1 MIKNIKLFKQTKSY
15 DYWIGILALIFSVF
29 GLMMIY
35 EASNVVAFRDFGD
48 KLHFVKDQL
57 IWFVLGVVALIVSS
71 VTNYKKLY
79 NLSVP
84 LLFITLVS
92 LIAVFI
98 PGIGLKLLGAH
109 RWINLGKIVFQPS
122 ELAKI
127 SLVLYLSSWLSAKN
141 HKSFFAFIILFSLI
155 VGLVVLQPDLGT
167 AFILTI
173 IFLVVYFISGAP
185 IWQFL
190 FLIPISV
197 CAILAL
203 AVTSP
208 YRFARVTTFLNPTL
222 DPLGSSYHIR
232 QILVSLGSG
241 GLWGLGIGASRQKYQ
256 YLPEATT
263 DSIFAIIGEEFG
275 FIGTFILIVMF
286 AALLY
291 KIYKVAKN
299 APDKQSF
306 LLAGGVMTYVCT
318 QIIINLGSMVALFPL
333 TGVPLPFISYGGSS
347 LIISLFAIGI
357 VVNIS
362 KYAVKKK

>member
-1 MIKNIKLFKQTKSY
+1 MIKNIKLFKQSKTY
-15 DYWIGILALIFSVF
+15 DYWIGILVLIFCVF

-35 EASNVVAFRDFGD
+35 EASNVVSFRDFGD

-57 IWFVLGVVALIVSS
+57 IWSVLGVIALITSS

-84 LLFITLVS
+84 LLIITLVS

-98 PGIGLKLLGAH
+98 PGVGLKLMGAH

-127 SLVLYLSSWLSAKN
+127 SLILYLSSWLSAKN
-141 HKSFFAFIILFSLI
+141 HKSFLAIIILFSI
-155 VGLVVLQPDLGT
+155 IIGLVILQPDLGT
-167 AFILTI
+167 AVILTV
-173 IFLVVYFISGAP
+173 IFLVIYFISGAP

-190 FLIPISV
+190 LLIPFSI
-197 CAILAL
+197 CAVLAL
-203 AVTSP
+203 AITSP
-208 YRFARVTTFLNPTL
+208 YRLARVTTFLNPAL

-275 FIGTFILIVMF
+275 FIGTFIFIVMIMI
-286 AALLY
+286 LLY

-306 LLAGGVMTYVCT
+306 LLAGGVMTYICT
-318 QIIINLGSMVALFPL
+318 QILINLGSMVALFPL
-333 TGVPLPFISYGGSS
+333 TGVPLPFISYGGSN
-347 LIISLFAIGI
+347 LIISMFAMGI
-357 VVNIS
+357 VINIS

>member
-1 MIKNIKLFKQTKSY
+1 MIKKIKLFKQTKNY

-57 IWFVLGVVALIVSS
+57 IWFSLGSLALIVSS

-79 NLSVP
+79 KLSVP
-84 LLFITLVS
+84 LLFITLLS
-92 LIAVFI
+92 LTAVFI

-127 SLVLYLSSWLSAKN
+127 SLVLYLSSWLSAKH
-141 HKSFFAFIILFSLI
+141 HKSFVAFIILFLII

-173 IFLVVYFISGAP
+173 IFLVIYFLSGAP
-185 IWQFL
+185 IWQFIL
-190 FLIPISV
+190 LIPFSFFATIV
-197 CAILAL
+197 LAI
-203 AVTSP
+203 TSP
-208 YRFARVTTFLNPTL
+208 YRFARVMTFLNPAG

-232 QILVSLGSG
+232 QILISLGSG
-241 GLWGLGIGASRQKYQ
+241 GIWGLGIGASIQKYQ
-256 YLPEATT
+256 YLPESTT

-275 FIGTFILIVMF
+275 FMGTFILILMYLI
-286 AALLY
+286 LLY
-291 KIYKVAKN
+291 KIYKVAKH
-299 APDKQSF
+299 APDKQSY
-306 LLAGGVMTYVCT
+306 LLAGGVLTYICT
-318 QIIINLGSMVALFPL
+318 QILINLGSMVSLFPL
-333 TGVPLPFISYGGSS
+333 TGVPLPFISYGGSN

-357 VVNIS
+357 VMNIS
-362 KYAVKKK
+362 KYAVK